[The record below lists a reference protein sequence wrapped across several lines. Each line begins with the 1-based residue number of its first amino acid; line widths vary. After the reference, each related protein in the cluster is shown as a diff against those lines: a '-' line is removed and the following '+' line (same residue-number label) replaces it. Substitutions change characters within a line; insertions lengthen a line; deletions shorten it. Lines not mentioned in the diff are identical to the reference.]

1 MAHIPSQEPY
11 LHPYSYVPAPPR
23 ISGTAMP
30 HGVFLST
37 GTASTASALS
47 LVVTGLFIVTLG
59 AFSLVPTYMVAWTIE
74 QLIHV
79 PLAAVVLQI
88 GGPADP
94 VTAALAHMG
103 VNVLS
108 FLMFLVVLRAS
119 PLAGYHAA
127 EHMTVHAIE
136 HFGVQGWQEHV
147 EAMPRAH
154 LRCGSNL
161 LSGILPALLLGAPL
175 LAVAPPVALL
185 VALGGWYTR
194 RRLGFFLQNY
204 FTTKPPSRR
213 QREAGIAAG
222 ESVLRQW
229 LADPAPTMSRARAMW
244 LRGMPQM
251 VMGVAAAV
259 WILEPLVQR
268 LHLWLDW

>member
-1 MAHIPSQEPY
+1 MAHISSEEPY
-11 LHPYSYVPAPPR
+11 LHQHSYLPAPPR

-47 LVVTGLFIVTLG
+47 LFLTGLSIVTLG
-59 AFSLVPTYMVAWTIE
+59 AVSLVPTYVIAWGLE
-74 QLIHV
+74 QLTHIS
-79 PLAAVVLQI
+79 LAAIVLQI
-88 GGPADP
+88 GGPAEP
-94 VTAALAHMG
+94 LTGALARMG
-103 VNVLS
+103 INVLS

-136 HFGVQGWQEHV
+136 HFGVRGWEDRV
-147 EAMPRAH
+147 AAMPRAH

-175 LAVAPPVALL
+175 LSVEPAVALL
-185 VALGGWYTR
+185 LAVAGWYTR
-194 RRLGFFLQNY
+194 HHVGFFLQNR

-213 QREAGIAAG
+213 QLAAGIAAG
-222 ESVLRQW
+222 QSVLQQW
-229 LADPAPTMSRARAMW
+229 LADPSPALSRARSLW

-251 VMGVAAAV
+251 VMGVAVAIWV
-259 WILEPLVQR
+259 LEPLARR